1 MSKDLG
7 SRALIEK
14 AKEAYWYPSE
24 VDVSIRPG
32 WFYHSEEDE
41 KVRSLSNLVDIYYQ
55 SVGRNSVLLLNI
67 PPDTRGLLHENDVKR
82 IKELSNYLSKT
93 FSNNYLSKNYK
104 TWKAQE
110 KESKEFLV
118 KKDATINT
126 LLLQEDITKG
136 QRVEEFLVE
145 GFFNGKWQTLSQG
158 TTIGYKRLLRFED
171 CKAEKI
177 RITILSSRGEANIK
191 NLGLYYAEKIEDKQ

>member
-1 MSKDLG
+1 
-7 SRALIEK
+7 
-14 AKEAYWYPSE
+14 YWYPSE

-32 WFYHSEEDE
+32 WFYHPEEDD
-41 KVRSLSNLVDIYYQ
+41 KVRSLSNLVDIYFQ

-82 IKELSNYLSKT
+82 IKELSCYLAKT
-93 FSNNYLSKNYK
+93 FSTNYLKKGNK
-104 TWKAQE
+104 LWKAKE
-110 KESKEFLV
+110 GESKEFIV

-126 LLLQEDITKG
+126 LLLQEDISKG

-145 GFFNGKWQTLSQG
+145 GFFNGKWKTLCKA
-158 TTIGYKRLLRFED
+158 TTIGYKRLLRFNE

-191 NLGLYYAEKIEDKQ
+191 NIGLYYAQQVKSNI